1 MALRND
7 SLDTALLLVEIL
19 KRIPRQRRVTA
30 ADLQQ
35 QLAAHGYERN
45 IRSIQR
51 HLDTLS
57 SAFALERDERS
68 KPFGYRWKE
77 QAPALS
83 LPGLTAQESLLLQL
97 AQAHLQALLP
107 PRLLRSMEPYF
118 EQAGRNL
125 DVGAQPSD
133 PGHPGHP
140 GSLHA
145 AGDAQAR
152 SARQWL
158 RKVRVVP
165 TSQPLL
171 PPKIAPEV
179 FEEVTTALQDNR
191 WLQVQYRN
199 AAQQQSDACVM
210 PLGLVQQGTSL
221 YLVCR
226 FEGYGNERNLA
237 LHRMHTAEALLR
249 SFQYP
254 DDFDLARY
262 EADGRFGYGEGA
274 RIRLRFCISKPAGLH
289 LTEARLSED
298 QTVQEHTNHYA
309 ISATVV
315 DSSMLTWWL
324 RGFGEEVWKVRRT
337 PMPAAPAPKTATAA
351 APPPPC
357 STLPEQP

>member
-30 ADLQQ
+30 AELHK
-35 QLAAHGYERN
+35 QLAAHGYDRS
-45 IRSIQR
+45 IRTIQR

-57 SAFALERDERS
+57 MVFGLERDERS
-68 KPFGYRWKE
+68 KPFGYRWRE

-107 PRLLRSMEPYF
+107 PRLMRSMEPYF
-118 EQAGRNL
+118 EQAGRTL
-125 DVGAQPSD
+125 DANA
-133 PGHPGHP
+133 HP
-140 GSLHA
+140 
-145 AGDAQAR
+145 GDAQAR

-191 WLQVQYRN
+191 WLQVRYRN

-274 RIRLRFCISKPAGLH
+274 RIHLRFCISKPAGLH

-298 QTVQEHTNHYA
+298 QTVQEHPDHYA

-324 RGFGEEVWKVRRT
+324 RGFGEAVWGVRRT
-337 PMPAAPAPKTATAA
+337 PVPAHPAPKTDTATA
-351 APPPPC
+351 PSPSF

>member
-30 ADLQQ
+30 AELHK
-35 QLAAHGYERN
+35 QLAAHGYDRS
-45 IRSIQR
+45 IRTIQR

-57 SAFALERDERS
+57 MVFGLERDERS
-68 KPFGYRWKE
+68 KPFGYRWRE

-107 PRLLRSMEPYF
+107 PRLMRSMEPYF
-118 EQAGRNL
+118 EQAGRTL
-125 DVGAQPSD
+125 DANA
-133 PGHPGHP
+133 HP
-140 GSLHA
+140 
-145 AGDAQAR
+145 GDAQAR

-191 WLQVQYRN
+191 WLQVRYRN

-226 FEGYGNERNLA
+226 FEGYDNERNLA
-237 LHRMHTAEALLR
+237 LHRMASAEAQLR
-249 SFQYP
+249 GFSHP
-254 DDFDLARY
+254 EDFDLARY

-274 RIRLRFCISKPAGLH
+274 RIHLRFCISKPAGLH

-298 QTVQEHTNHYA
+298 QTVQEHPDHYA

-324 RGFGEEVWKVRRT
+324 RGFGEEVWNVRRT
-337 PMPAAPAPKTATAA
+337 PMPAATAPKTATAA
-351 APPPPC
+351 APPPPF

>member
-7 SLDTALLLVEIL
+7 SLDTALLLMEIL
-19 KRIPRQRRVTA
+19 KRIPRQRRVSA
-30 ADLQQ
+30 ADLQK
-35 QLAAHGYERN
+35 QLSAHGYERN

-57 SAFALERDERS
+57 SAFPLERDERS
-68 KPFGYRWKE
+68 KPFGYRWME

-107 PRLLRSMEPYF
+107 PRLMRSMEPYF
-118 EQAGRNL
+118 EQAGRTL
-125 DVGAQPSD
+125 DASAP
-133 PGHPGHP
+133 
-140 GSLHA
+140 
-145 AGDAQAR
+145 AGDAQAH

-171 PPKIAPEV
+171 PPKIAAEV

-191 WLQVQYRN
+191 WLQVHYRN
-199 AAQQQSDACVM
+199 AAQQERDACVM

-226 FEGYGNERNLA
+226 FDGYDNERNLA
-237 LHRMHTAEALLR
+237 LHRMASAQAQLR
-249 SFQYP
+249 SFSYP

-262 EADGRFGYGEGA
+262 EAEGRFGYGEGA

-298 QTVQEHTNHYA
+298 QRIRAHAAHYTV
-309 ISATVV
+309 SATVV
-315 DSSMLTWWL
+315 DSAMLTWWL
-324 RGFGEEVWKVRRT
+324 RGFGEEVWAVRRQ
-337 PMPAAPAPKTATAA
+337 AVVAPTEAKIPDARQTSEKSVC
-351 APPPPC
+351 PGPRL
-357 STLPEQP
+357 S